1 MAEKVKKAKG
11 DNHFNIRGPVVN
23 HIMCDLENQALITM
37 CVYLEKRS
45 VEIVSL
51 VFDGLMVH
59 KKDVEDELLEGCMY
73 EIIKEIG
80 VDVRI
85 VENLTK
91 KQFDITLEPKEMN
104 EEASKPQEDIF

>member
-1 MAEKVKKAKG
+1 
-11 DNHFNIRGPVVN
+11 
-23 HIMCDLENQALITM
+23 MCDLENQALITM
-37 CVYLEKRS
+37 YVYLEKRS
-45 VEIVSL
+45 VEIISL

-91 KQFDITLEPKEMN
+91 KQFDITLEPKEMK